1 MAVGRCE
8 ADSAGERLKRLGEG
22 AEEVRGE
29 VREVLARG
37 IELQRRG
44 LVGAADGGVAA
55 QLGSTR
61 ALAEEGGA
69 KMGTAPCG

>member
-1 MAVGRCE
+1 MAAAAGTP
-8 ADSAGERLKRLGEG
+8 DSAGERLELLGEG
-22 AEEVRGE
+22 AEEARGE

-37 IELQRRG
+37 IDLQRRG

-69 KMGTAPCG
+69 KTGTAP